1 MPDEPRWGMGD
12 AVLATFL
19 ALFAS
24 AVVGGIA
31 LSATHTESG
40 TDIPLWAAGLLEIPL
55 WIGLLGVPLWAAR
68 RKGSGS
74 LVRDF
79 GLRMR
84 WIDPLIGLG
93 YGVVAQ
99 LAFVVLM
106 PPLYRLFGVDA
117 DKIGE
122 TADKLGNRAT
132 SFFSAFC
139 LFVIVVLIAPVIE
152 EIAYRGL
159 WLRAAERRWG
169 IVAGVVVSGVVF
181 GVTHFQPYD
190 TPILIAFGLV
200 LGFLAAR
207 YRRLGPSIWAHA
219 WFNLAAFI
227 TLVVK

>member
-1 MPDEPRWGMGD
+1 MGD

-24 AVVGGIA
+24 AVIGSIA
-31 LSATHTESG
+31 LGVTNTPSSTE
-40 TDIPLWAAGLLEIPL
+40 IPLWAVGLLEIPL
-55 WIGLLGVPLWAAR
+55 WIGLLGVPLWATR

-74 LVRDF
+74 LGRDL
-79 GLRMR
+79 GLAMR
-84 WIDPLIGLG
+84 WSDPLRGLAF
-93 YGVVAQ
+93 GVVAQ
-99 LAFVVLM
+99 VAFVVVV
-106 PPLYRLFGVDA
+106 PPLYRLVGVDA
-117 DKIGE
+117 GKIGE
-122 TADKLGNRAT
+122 TADKLGERAT
-132 SFFSAFC
+132 SPFSALL

-169 IVAGVVVSGVVF
+169 TVAGVGVSAVVF

-207 YRRLGPSIWAHA
+207 YRRLGPAIWAHL

-227 TLVVK
+227 SLVVK

>member
-1 MPDEPRWGMGD
+1 MGD
-12 AVLATFL
+12 AVLATFV
-19 ALFAS
+19 AIFAS
-24 AVVGGIA
+24 AVIGGIA
-31 LSATHTESG
+31 LTATNTDSS

-55 WIGLLGVPLWAAR
+55 WIGLLGVPWWATR

-79 GLRMR
+79 GLRIR
-84 WIDPLIGLG
+84 WTDALRGLA
-93 YGVVAQ
+93 YGVAAQ
-99 LAFVVLM
+99 VGFVLLM
-106 PPLYRLFGVDA
+106 PPLYRLIGIDA

-122 TADKLGNRAT
+122 TADKLGDRAT
-132 SFFSAFC
+132 SPFSAVC
-139 LFVIVVLIAPVIE
+139 LFVIVVVIAPVIE

-159 WLRAAERRWG
+159 WFRAAERRWG
-169 IVAGVVVSGVVF
+169 TVAGVVVSGVVF

-227 TLVVK
+227 ALVAK

>member
-1 MPDEPRWGMGD
+1 MGD

-24 AVVGGIA
+24 AVIGSIA
-31 LSATHTESG
+31 LGVTNTDSS

-55 WIGLLGVPLWAAR
+55 WIGLLGVPLWASR

-84 WIDPLIGLG
+84 WTDPLIGLG
-93 YGVVAQ
+93 FGVAAQ
-99 LAFVVLM
+99 IGFVVLM
-106 PPLYRLFGVDA
+106 PPLYRLVGVDA

-132 SFFSAFC
+132 TPFSALC
-139 LFVIVVLIAPVIE
+139 LFIIVVLCAPVIE

-159 WLRAAERRWG
+159 WLRAAERKWG
-169 IVAGVVVSGVVF
+169 TVAAVIVSGAVF
-181 GVTHFQPYD
+181 GITHFQPYD

-200 LGFLAAR
+200 LGFLAVR
-207 YRRLGPSIWAHA
+207 YRRLGPSIWAHM
-219 WFNLAAFI
+219 WFNLAAFVA
-227 TLVVK
+227 LVVR